1 MTEGDVSGNSLTE
14 AHFSCG
20 SHGNIPFHAEECH
33 VTHGVSPSTG
43 CSLRWNIF
51 HSHLLISFWCMVGAA
66 GWEQQRWEGTGEG
79 TLLLPLGTA
88 SSSPPWESA
97 AGNSLVWRSEIL
109 LAKGFQRQLLKESPC
124 AKWSQYWRQSA
135 LKKGRE
141 KERKKKKLIH

>member
-1 MTEGDVSGNSLTE
+1 MTEGDVSGNSLTG

-43 CSLRWNIF
+43 CSLKWNVF
-51 HSHLLISFWCMVGAA
+51 HSHLLISIWCMAGAA
-66 GWEQQRWEGTGEG
+66 GWEGTGEG

-97 AGNSLVWRSEIL
+97 AGNSLVGRNEIVL
-109 LAKGFQRQLLKESPC
+109 VKGFQRQLLKESPC
-124 AKWSQYWRQSA
+124 AKWSQYWRQLA

-141 KERKKKKLIH
+141 KEREKKKQN